1 MTLQEIM
8 NTNPISVEPSTT
20 AAAAARQMARSNVG
34 SLPVC
39 REGGM
44 LCGFVTDRDLTLRCL
59 AAELGGETPVS
70 RVMSG
75 RIVSAE
81 PGVTLSQAR
90 SLMERE
96 RIRRLPVTRGGKLVG
111 VVSMADVVAALEENH
126 NP

>member
-81 PGVTLSQAR
+81 PGVNLAQAR

-111 VVSMADVVAALEENH
+111 VVSMADVVAALEGNH